1 MNNKKN
7 ILEVD
12 FSSIKRVLLRV
23 DFNIPLDITKN
34 QISDDSRILATVPTI
49 KYLLQQRCAI

>member
-12 FSSIKRVLLRV
+12 FSLIKRVLPRV
-23 DFNIPLDITKN
+23 DFNIPIDISNRK
-34 QISDDSRILATVPTI
+34 ISDASRISA
-49 KYLLQQRCAI
+49 